1 MPHRSAGVESHAP
14 ESLLSAT
21 GIRHTAWMGRNTAA
35 ELLERWIELAGPA
48 AREIGEDLIH
58 RYQEP
63 HRRYH
68 TVDHLAYMLTVIDD
82 LAADAEDPDAVRYA
96 AFFHDAV
103 YAVDRGENE
112 ERSARLAEAVL
123 PGLGVDP
130 ATVTE
135 VARLVRLTA
144 GHHPDPAD
152 ANGAVLCDADLAILA
167 ADEPTYAAYASAV
180 RAEYAHVPDEF
191 FRPGRAAVLEGLA
204 GQEFL
209 FRTPTARARYES
221 AARENL
227 AHELAELG
235 HDLT

>member
-1 MPHRSAGVESHAP
+1 
-14 ESLLSAT
+14 
-21 GIRHTAWMGRNTAA
+21 MGRNTAA
-35 ELLERWIELAGPA
+35 ELLDRWIELAGPS
-48 AREIGEDLIH
+48 AREVGEDLIH

-82 LAADAEDPDAVRYA
+82 LAADAKDPAAVRYA

-112 ERSARLAEAVL
+112 ERSAQLAETVL
-123 PGLGVDP
+123 PGLGVD
-130 ATVTE
+130 AETVAE

-152 ANGAVLCDADLAILA
+152 ANGAVLCDADLAVLA
-167 ADEPTYAAYASAV
+167 ADEPIYAAYTAAV

-204 GQEFL
+204 AQEHL
-209 FRTPTARARYES
+209 FRTPAARARYEA
-221 AARENL
+221 AARVNL
-227 AHELAELG
+227 AAELA
-235 HDLT
+235 DLQDPVD